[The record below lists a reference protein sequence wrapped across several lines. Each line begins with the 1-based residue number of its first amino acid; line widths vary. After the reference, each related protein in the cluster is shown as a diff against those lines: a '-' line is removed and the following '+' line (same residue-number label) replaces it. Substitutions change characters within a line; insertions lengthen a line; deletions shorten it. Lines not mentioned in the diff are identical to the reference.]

1 MWKIE
6 EIKPTKIVQFIR
18 VYKKVFGG
26 KPYNE
31 KWTFKEIMDEI
42 KLIQEKHGRILVF
55 YQNGKLLG
63 FVTYRELI
71 KDEHPSISY
80 PKGEDVGYISDI
92 GVLEEHRNRGIGT
105 LLFEKCLEN
114 MIADGFT
121 IALMRTLKNGSMSY
135 NIARRHGFRNLEGKE
150 EVVSQ
155 KRNNGRNEKDLRI
168 FLDKRL

>member
-63 FVTYRELI
+63 FVTFAKIE
-71 KDEHPSISY
+71 KSEGCSISIF
-80 PKGEDVGYISDI
+80 K
-92 GVLEEHRNRGIGT
+92 
-105 LLFEKCLEN
+105 LLPFK
-114 MIADGFT
+114 
-121 IALMRTLKNGSMSY
+121 
-135 NIARRHGFRNLEGKE
+135 
-150 EVVSQ
+150 
-155 KRNNGRNEKDLRI
+155 
-168 FLDKRL
+168 